1 MNTDHGSVGGG
12 EILQYWGSS
21 TTRQDSLMNVDNI
34 VQYAMLPYVRFLVA
48 FLLIAV
54 AIIVVLKIL
63 DVKQPAKG
71 KGMKN
76 ALAYMD
82 AIKKHDAAVLANN
95 RRIKIITQI
104 VEKTPF
110 ALPKRDVEY
119 WQYNIDRAQIYIPGH
134 TRLYKAVE
142 LHAVLVALTAIFDI
156 CSILL
161 LPLSPILQ
169 ISLLVFFTAM
179 MSIFPMRIIRATVAA
194 KDQEIIGNF
203 SDFYLMIHY
212 VLIASSQT
220 PMEGIM
226 KSYQKTTD
234 SEEMKHFV
242 DVCIHYIDTY
252 GEYEATRHIAKAY
265 REIPEV
271 AKLMRLIRQAN
282 DGGDIKAELIGFRNE
297 LLLARRHVIEDK
309 MNKLVQMGRAQF
321 NILMPVLIQ
330 AVLSAMQIYFEDL
343 AGVTSWMG

>member
-1 MNTDHGSVGGG
+1 MDTDHSSVGGG
-12 EILQYWGSS
+12 EILQYWGSA
-21 TTRQDSLMNVDNI
+21 TTKQDSLMNVDNI
-34 VQYAMLPYVRFLVA
+34 IQYAMLPYVRILVA
-48 FLLIAV
+48 LLLIGLAV
-54 AIIVVLKIL
+54 IIVLKIL

-82 AIKKHDAAVLANN
+82 AIKKHDATVLANN

-119 WQYNIDRAQIYIPGH
+119 WQYNIDRAQIYIPGR
-134 TRLYKAVE
+134 TRLYKAIE
-142 LHAVLVALTAIFDI
+142 LHAVFVALTALFDI
-156 CSILL
+156 CSLLL
-161 LPLSPILQ
+161 LPFSPILQ
-169 ISLLVFFTAM
+169 ISLILFFTVM

-194 KDQEIIGNF
+194 KDQEIVGNF

-212 VLIASSQT
+212 VLIASSST
-220 PMEGIM
+220 PLEGIM

-321 NILMPVLIQ
+321 NILMPILIQ
-330 AVLSAMQIYFEDL
+330 AVLSAMSIYFEDL